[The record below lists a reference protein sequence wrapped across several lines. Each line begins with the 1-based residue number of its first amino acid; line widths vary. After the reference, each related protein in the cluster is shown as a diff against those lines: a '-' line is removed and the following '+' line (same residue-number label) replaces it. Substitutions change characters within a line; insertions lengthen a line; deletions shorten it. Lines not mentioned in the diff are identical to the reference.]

1 MQKKTGECRLIKNL
15 SPMLPALQFAAKLS
29 FAVAAQDATKVGV
42 LWLFMV

>member
-15 SPMLPALQFAAKLS
+15 RLMLPALQFAAKLS
-29 FAVAAQDATKVGV
+29 FAVAALSATKVGV